1 MERKREMEE
10 EKKEIEKEAPFL
22 EVASKKKE
30 RSGEKRK
37 RSGENREN
45 VGQDV
50 GEDLLRELE
59 EEDLRREEE
68 ESRTRRTFDP
78 ISRVYDARKRRVT
91 DLKEC
96 ARVTLPKP
104 LTVTEEA
111 KIELRREIY
120 RKKYSEHKEVK
131 TKNGEQI
138 SNLTPAEI

>member
-1 MERKREMEE
+1 MEVAP
-10 EKKEIEKEAPFL
+10 EKKE
-22 EVASKKKE
+22 
-30 RSGEKRK
+30 RRGEKRK

-45 VGQDV
+45 VG
-50 GEDLLRELE
+50 
-59 EEDLRREEE
+59 
-68 ESRTRRTFDP
+68 
-78 ISRVYDARKRRVT
+78 VYDARKRRVT